1 MCMHEVCVCIVS
13 LCVCMHEVCV
23 CIVSLCM
30 CACMCAWLG
39 GEGGGQH
46 LCTYMLEVMRKT
58 FNEVGTV
65 VCYMLKYSFIV
76 QHFSK
81 LLFITVHFKIKVG
94 IGAS

>member
-1 MCMHEVCVCIVS
+1 MHACACVGM
-13 LCVCMHEVCV
+13 CVCMHEVCV
-23 CIVSLCM
+23 CIVSLCVYVH
-30 CACMCAWLG
+30 ACVCVCG
-39 GEGGGQH
+39 GGGQN

-65 VCYMLKYSFIV
+65 VCHMLKYSFIV

-81 LLFITVHFKIKVG
+81 LLFHTVHFKIKVG